1 VDAKMQ
7 YGKMQHRCCILF
19 FSIFFSASARGQ
31 LGTSAVNLSQ
41 HFEFP
46 SYRVLQNRLVTSMRE
61 ETTNILK
68 TLI

>member
-1 VDAKMQ
+1 MPKCNTAK
-7 YGKMQHRCCILF
+7 CSTVVA
-19 FSIFFSASARGQ
+19 FSSSQFPSLRGQ
-31 LGTSAVNLSQ
+31 LGTAAVNLSQ